1 MTMDERPLLFAGEW
15 VHTGRARDVRSPY
28 TGEVIARVAD
38 ATVEYVSRA
47 TEAAAKAL
55 NDPFPAHRRA
65 DILAR
70 AAALSRDR
78 IEPLAQTLAEEA
90 GKPIKTARAEA
101 ERAVSTF
108 TTASAVALTLSG
120 DQIPMDAAPAG
131 VGKLAFTI
139 REPIGV
145 VAAITPFNFPLN
157 LVAHKLA
164 PAIAAGCPVVLKPA
178 ERTPLS
184 ALNLAGILLEAGL
197 PGGMLSVLVGDGA
210 EVGGALTQD
219 PRVALISFTGSGAV
233 GWKLRADAPKKK
245 VLLELGNSS
254 PLLVFPDADLDA
266 AATACARHGFSYAGQ
281 SCISVQRV
289 LLHESIAE
297 RFEALLLPKVEAL
310 ITGDP
315 MDEATDVGP
324 LISAKERDRVLS
336 WIEEAK
342 AQGGRVLTGGRA
354 EGPLL
359 SPTVL
364 ADVPDDAR
372 VSCEEVFGPVAV
384 LSRFSE
390 TEDAVQR
397 ANATRYGLQAGVYTG
412 SLSTAL
418 QVAKGLKFGGVLLNE
433 APTYRTDPMPYGGI
447 KESGNT
453 REGPLYAA
461 LEMTEPKLVILSGW

>member
-1 MTMDERPLLFAGEW
+1 MDVRPILLAGEW
-15 VHTGRARDVRSPY
+15 IHTDREREVRSPY
-28 TGEVIARVAD
+28 TGEIIAVVAD
-38 ATVEYVSRA
+38 TSAEHVSRA

-55 NDPFPAHRRA
+55 NQPFPAHRRA
-65 DILAR
+65 DILTR
-70 AAALSRDR
+70 TAALIQERTES
-78 IEPLAQTLAEEA
+78 LARTLAEEA
-90 GKPIKTARAEA
+90 GKPIKTARAEV

-108 TTASAVALTLSG
+108 TTASAVALMLSG

-131 VGKLAFTI
+131 VGKLAFTL

-164 PAIAAGCPVVLKPA
+164 PAIAAGCPVVLKPS

-184 ALNLAGILLEAGL
+184 ALRLGEFLLEAGL
-197 PGGMLSVLVGDGA
+197 PGGMLSVLIGDGA
-210 EVGGALTQD
+210 EIGGMLARD
-219 PRVALISFTGSGAV
+219 ERVALISFTGSTTV

-289 LLHESIAE
+289 LLHEAVAE
-297 RFEALLLPKVEAL
+297 RFESLLLPKVNAL
-310 ITGDP
+310 VTGDP

-324 LISAKERDRVLS
+324 LISRKEHDRVLS

-342 AQGGRVLTGGRA
+342 GRGAKVLIGGRA
-354 EGPLL
+354 KGSVLY
-359 SPTVL
+359 PTVL

-372 VSCEEVFGPVAV
+372 ISCEEVFGPVVV

-390 TEDAVQR
+390 TDEAIQR
-397 ANATRYGLQAGVYTG
+397 ANSTSYGLQAGVYTAD
-412 SLSTAL
+412 LATAL
-418 QVAKGLKFGGVLLNE
+418 KALKGLKFGGVLINE
-433 APTYRTDPMPYGGI
+433 APTYRADPMPYGGI